1 MDIRP
6 IGIFDSGLGGLTV
19 MKEMM
24 ARLPF
29 ENMVYFGDTAR
40 IPYGTRSPEIVT
52 KYSMQ
57 CVRFLLT
64 QNVKMVVIACN
75 TASSASLEPLRNSFE
90 IPIVGVVRPGAEM
103 AISATTNKRVGIIG
117 TDGTIRSKAY
127 NNAITAVDKNIEVFD
142 AACPLFVP
150 LVEQGWCESEI
161 AYLTAVEYLYKLRDK
176 FIDTLVL
183 GCTHY
188 PLLTNVI
195 GKVMGKEVTLVNP
208 AVGAAL
214 RVEHMLK
221 DKDMRNYGEQEPSYR
236 FFVSDFGQRFRQIG
250 SICLGRDIPY
260 AERVDIEGC

>member
-1 MDIRP
+1 MDERP

-57 CVRFLLT
+57 CVRFLMT
-64 QNVKMVVIACN
+64 QNVKIVVIACN
-75 TASSASLEPLRNSFE
+75 TASSASLETLRNSFD
-90 IPIVGVVRPGAEM
+90 IPIVGVVKPGAKM
-103 AISATTNKRVGIIG
+103 AVEATANKRVGIIG
-117 TDGTIRSKAY
+117 TDATIKSKAY
-127 NNAITAVDKNIEVFD
+127 NGAIAAFDGDIEVFE

-150 LVEQGWCESEI
+150 LVEQGWCDNEI

-188 PLLTNVI
+188 PLMTNVI

-208 AVGAAL
+208 AFGAAL
-214 RVEHMLK
+214 RVEHMLENK
-221 DKDMRNYGEQEPSYR
+221 GMNNSGAKEPSYR

-250 SICLGRDIPY
+250 SICLGRDIPFV
-260 AERVDIEGC
+260 ERVDIEGC

>member
-19 MKEMM
+19 MREMM

-64 QNVKMVVIACN
+64 QNVKMVVVACN
-75 TASSASLEPLRNSFE
+75 TASSASLEPLRDSFE
-90 IPIVGVVRPGAEM
+90 IPIVGVVKPGAKM
-103 AISATTNKRVGIIG
+103 AVSATTNKRVGIIG
-117 TDGTIRSKAY
+117 TDATIRSKAY
-127 NNAITAVDKNIEVFD
+127 KSAIVAIDKNVEVFD
-142 AACPLFVP
+142 SACPLFVP
-150 LVEQGWCESEI
+150 LVEQGWCDNEI
-161 AYLTAVEYLYKLRDK
+161 AYLTAVEYLYKLRHE
-176 FIDTLVL
+176 FVDTLVL

-208 AVGAAL
+208 AIGAAL
-214 RVEHMLK
+214 RVERMLK
-221 DKDMRNYGEQEPSYR
+221 EKNMSNFEKQEPSYR

-260 AERVDIEGC
+260 AERVDIEVC

>member
-1 MDIRP
+1 LDERP

-19 MKEMM
+19 MREMM

-57 CVRFLLT
+57 CVRFLIT

-75 TASSASLEPLRNSFE
+75 TASSASLETLRKSFD
-90 IPIVGVVRPGAEM
+90 IPVMGVVEPGAAM
-103 AISATTNKRVGIIG
+103 AVSTTVNKRVGIIG
-117 TDGTIRSKAY
+117 TEATIRSKAY
-127 NNAITAVDKNIEVFD
+127 NNAIAALDKDIKVFE
-142 AACPLFVP
+142 APCPLFVP
-150 LVEQGWCESEI
+150 LAEQGWCDNEI
-161 AYLTAVEYLYKLRDK
+161 AYLTAVEYLYKLRDE
-176 FIDTLVL
+176 FVDTLVL

-214 RVEHMLK
+214 RVEHMLNEK
-221 DKDMRNYGEQEPSYR
+221 GMNNNGVKEPSYR

-260 AERVDIEGC
+260 TERVDIEGC

>member
-19 MKEMM
+19 MREMM

-57 CVRFLLT
+57 CVRFLLA
-64 QNVKMVVIACN
+64 QDVKMVVIACN
-75 TASSASLEPLRNSFE
+75 TASSASLETLRDSFE
-90 IPIVGVVRPGAEM
+90 IPIVGVVKPGAGM
-103 AISATTNKRVGIIG
+103 AVSATVSKRVGIIG
-117 TDGTIRSKAY
+117 TDATIRSKAY
-127 NNAITAVDKNIEVFD
+127 KSAIAALDKSVEVFD
-142 AACPLFVP
+142 SACPLFVP
-150 LVEQGWCESEI
+150 LVEQGWCDNEI
-161 AYLTAVEYLYKLRDK
+161 AYLTAVEYLYKLRHE
-176 FIDTLVL
+176 FVDTLVL

-188 PLLTNVI
+188 PLLTGVI

-208 AVGAAL
+208 AIGAAL
-214 RVEHMLK
+214 RVEHMLEEK
-221 DKDMRNYGEQEPSYR
+221 GMSNLGEQEPSYR

-260 AERVDIEGC
+260 AERVDIEVC